1 MRKYI
6 KMLIVLSTIFFIVH
20 IDHVNAFAGTN
31 EEENY
36 ERDYLTKVYDSEN
49 GLEGTTANCI
59 CTSKEGFLW
68 LGGYTGLYR
77 YDGTEFKKYLLDDRA
92 IPVNDIVQDQEGM
105 LWVGTNGEGVYS
117 FDGSRFTEY
126 QLDDNER
133 GASVINKLYLD
144 SEGIIW
150 IGTKAGLYSID
161 TRSEEKS
168 VKRYEDFSEMLIQDI
183 GETATGEIVVIE
195 KTGHVFFVED
205 EAVREIS
212 IPELPGK
219 VVPRCCSS
227 SGGDTFYIGTTGNI
241 LLEMSDSG
249 DILGQ
254 VDGNGLSSFNEIDS
268 FGKNQMWVC
277 SDSGIGILKDG
288 KVKKMDFTFNDS
300 IEESCEDYQG
310 NYWFVSSREGVM
322 QLYKNHFSNLKSYWG
337 GVDRTTNSIQP
348 YQDKIYVGYDDGLY
362 CYQGKELVE
371 DNLVR
376 SCSGERIRQIYLD
389 QENNIWVST
398 FEDGIKEMNPNGEVT
413 CYNTENSNLETNK
426 IRCIWEKPDKEI
438 LVGTEDGLY
447 VIDQNHQ
454 VKLFSDDTTLSTK
467 RILDVKEDS
476 DGHVYAATD
485 GYGIYELENGTVKQ
499 VYSKQQGLLS
509 NVAMKI
515 VLSQKL
521 DGIWVVTGE
530 GLCFIDEKGDVQNVT
545 GISVAN
551 SLDLILDSDG
561 TAVVLA
567 GNGYFQLKETDL
579 LKKENISY
587 VHYDKKDGLPVD
599 FTANAR
605 NTIQD
610 GILYMCGTTG
620 AVSINLN
627 EKDEEKPVRLYV
639 DEVVEDGKTVKYDSK
654 KETVFSSGAHRIHI
668 DVKMS
673 NFVHRNIY
681 AGYFLKGMDKD
692 QTFIKEDELTDTSYT
707 NLEGGCYT
715 YEYKIYDSETDKCIA
730 KLSVPVRKNYKFWEE
745 PRAKALRYLLAL
757 GIFVLIFTLLLNL
770 REKRMD
776 RHYQIKYLKEK
787 EDEISRMAY
796 LDLATGVY
804 NRNYFEMEKEK
815 LDVKEV
821 YAVISVSINYIT
833 YFKGKYGIFF
843 TENIFRKGVEVL
855 QQCTKEKV
863 KIFRVSENIF
873 YYWLTQ
879 PVELEAYIQEM
890 KDTFQKK
897 GEEEGMPFSFSVGA
911 IYNNT
916 VGKENIDE
924 LIDRCG
930 KMRLLDEKNADAKFI
945 EGKVKML

>member
-227 SGGDTFYIGTTGNI
+227 SSGDTFYIGTTGNI

-277 SDSGIGILKDG
+277 SDSGVGILKDG
-288 KVKKMDFTFNDS
+288 KVEKMDFTFNDS

-322 QLYKNHFSNLKSYWG
+322 QLYKNHFSNLESYWG

-398 FEDGIKEMNPNGEVT
+398 FEDGIKEMSPNGEVT

-515 VLSQKL
+515 VPSQKL

-567 GNGYFQLKETDL
+567 GNGYFQLKEADL

-668 DVKMS
+668 DVKMI

-715 YEYKIYDSETDKCIA
+715 YEYKVYDSETDKCIA

-770 REKRMD
+770 REKRLD

-787 EDEISRMAY
+787 EDEISKMAY

-821 YAVISVSINYIT
+821 YAVMSVSINYIT

-916 VGKENIDE
+916 IGKENIDE

>member
-20 IDHVNAFAGTN
+20 INHVNAFAGTN

-168 VKRYEDFSEMLIQDI
+168 VKRHEDFSEMLIQDI

-227 SGGDTFYIGTTGNI
+227 SNGETFYIGTTENI
-241 LLEMSDSG
+241 LLEMSDNG

-288 KVKKMDFTFNDS
+288 KVKKMGFTFNDS

-398 FEDGIKEMNPNGEVT
+398 FEDGIKEMSPNGEVT

-515 VLSQKL
+515 VPSQKL

-567 GNGYFQLKETDL
+567 GNGYFQLKEADL

-668 DVKMS
+668 DVKMI

-681 AGYFLKGMDKD
+681 AGYFLKGMDKE

-715 YEYKIYDSETDKCIA
+715 YEYKVYDSETDKCIA

>member
-277 SDSGIGILKDG
+277 SDSGVGILKDG
-288 KVKKMDFTFNDS
+288 KVEKMDFTFNDS

-322 QLYKNHFSNLKSYWG
+322 QLYKNHFSNLESYWG

-398 FEDGIKEMNPNGEVT
+398 FEDGIKEMSPNGEVT

-515 VLSQKL
+515 VPSQKL

-627 EKDEEKPVRLYV
+627 EKDEEKPIRLYV

-668 DVKMS
+668 DVKMI

>member
-668 DVKMS
+668 DVKMI